1 VTAENE
7 VAPTN
12 ADGSIAQR
20 SFWPSPL
27 RAGKYRPVLQRW
39 PLPATMF
46 GFVWRLSATDQF
58 WIAIV
63 TVAVVFLDTVPI
75 EVQRRIVNAVTKG
88 HEFQPILLLA
98 LIYAGLVVL
107 QGALKLLLNI
117 YRSWI
122 SENSV
127 RSLRTFINKRGPGTK
142 SEPDKAKDQGI
153 EISIIVAEADPVG
166 SFVGT
171 SISSPLQQIG
181 ILVSV
186 LGYLTYLNPFM
197 ALATFFVISPQLVL
211 VPLIQLSI
219 NRRVQ
224 KRVTTLRAASAALVG
239 EEEDEHETS
248 RQDARFE
255 KVFTFNM
262 GIFKLK
268 YSLNFVMNLTHHL
281 AAATILG
288 LGGWYVIN
296 GQTEVGTVVAF
307 VSGLSTIHDPW
318 GDLVTWFQDFMV
330 TSAKYDLIAGVVNA
344 DDQR

>member
-1 VTAENE
+1 
-7 VAPTN
+7 
-12 ADGSIAQR
+12 
-20 SFWPSPL
+20 
-27 RAGKYRPVLQRW
+27 
-39 PLPATMF
+39 MF

-197 ALATFFVISPQLVL
+197 ALATFFVISPQLGT
-211 VPLIQLSI
+211 
-219 NRRVQ
+219 R
-224 KRVTTLRAASAALVG
+224 SA
-239 EEEDEHETS
+239 H
-248 RQDARFE
+248 
-255 KVFTFNM
+255 
-262 GIFKLK
+262 
-268 YSLNFVMNLTHHL
+268 
-281 AAATILG
+281 
-288 LGGWYVIN
+288 
-296 GQTEVGTVVAF
+296 
-307 VSGLSTIHDPW
+307 
-318 GDLVTWFQDFMV
+318 
-330 TSAKYDLIAGVVNA
+330 SAI
-344 DDQR
+344 DQP